1 MFTFVLSLDEAPVV
15 EPILSVYKEAART
28 GVHRTIHA
36 AEASGS
42 DAVER
47 VSALCLELC
56 YASFLSYILNIK
68 VELESLQLNK

>member
-1 MFTFVLSLDEAPVV
+1 MHLISKTFCTRNLFTFFSLDEAPVV

-47 VSALCLELC
+47 VSALCPP
-56 YASFLSYILNIK
+56 F
-68 VELESLQLNK
+68 

>member
-1 MFTFVLSLDEAPVV
+1 MV

-42 DAVER
+42 AAVER
-47 VSALCLELC
+47 VSALLELC
-56 YASFLSYILNIK
+56 YASLLSYILNIQ
-68 VELESLQLNK
+68 VDLESLQLNK